1 MPRTSRNARRGLG
14 RRVPGSWSFILFL
27 FLVSLVASAADHQ
40 TALDTYVKAADSHYR
55 YQLVDKKGIPG
66 CRDYLIRMTSQEW
79 RTPTQVDH
87 SLWEHWVRIYV
98 PDTVSSTK
106 SLLYIRGGSIGD
118 PRPEPNHDLET
129 LAIITHTV
137 VSEVFDI
144 PNEPLTFTGDSFGPR
159 SEDQIIAYTWR
170 KFLDTGDSAW
180 PLRLPMTK
188 AAVRAM
194 DTVTSFVASKQGGK
208 QRVDQFVVT
217 GASKRGWTTWT
228 TAAVDPR
235 VVGIAPTVIDLLNV
249 VPSFQHHYRV
259 YGFWAPAVK
268 DYYDA
273 GLMDELGDSRFQ
285 ELMDLVEPYSYRDRF
300 TMPKLIIN
308 AAGDQFFLPD
318 SSRFYFDD
326 LPGEKHLLYEA
337 NADHSLK
344 GTDVNQSIAA
354 FYRSIVES
362 GMRPKLNW
370 AFESD
375 GSIRATTDRT
385 PLTVTLWKA
394 VNPNH
399 RDFRVEAIGDAYQA
413 SPLAPQRPGSY
424 VAHPP
429 KPGKGWT
436 AFFIEFTFAVE
447 GKYPLKFTTA
457 VRILPDTEPFGLPER
472 GKSHLQSKS
481 EAAHY

>member
-1 MPRTSRNARRGLG
+1 
-14 RRVPGSWSFILFL
+14 
-27 FLVSLVASAADHQ
+27 VSLVARAADRQ
-40 TALDTYVKAADSHYR
+40 TALDTYVKAPDNHYR
-55 YQLVDKKGIPG
+55 YQLVDKKRIPG

-79 RTPTQVDH
+79 RTPTQV
-87 SLWEHWVRIYV
+87 SRSVWEHWLRIYV
-98 PDTVSSTK
+98 PDTVSSTTG
-106 SLLYIRGGSIGD
+106 LLYIHGGSIND
-118 PRPEPNHDLET
+118 PQPEPNHDLET
-129 LAIITHTV
+129 LATLTHSV
-137 VSEVFDI
+137 ASEVFDV
-144 PNEPLTFTGDSFGPR
+144 PNEPLTFTGDPFGPR

-170 KFLDTGDSAW
+170 KFLETGDTTW

-208 QRVDQFVVT
+208 HRVDHFVVT

-235 VVGIAPTVIDLLNV
+235 VVGIAPMVIDLLNV

-259 YGFWAPAVK
+259 YGFWAPAVR
-268 DYYDA
+268 DYYEA

-285 ELMDLVEPYSYRDRF
+285 ELMDLVEPYFYRDRF

-354 FYRSIVES
+354 FYQSIVES
-362 GMRPKLNW
+362 GRRPKLNW

-375 GSIRATTDRT
+375 GSIRATTNMT
-385 PLTVTLWKA
+385 PLTVTMWHA
-394 VNPNH
+394 TNPDH
-399 RDFRVEAIGDAYQA
+399 RDFRVEAIGNAYHA
-413 SPLAPQRPGSY
+413 STLAPESAGVY
-424 VAHPP
+424 VARVP
-429 KPGKGWT
+429 KPEKGWT
-436 AFFIEFTFAVE
+436 AFFIEFTFTGPE
-447 GKYPLKFTTA
+447 KYPLKFTTA
-457 VRILPDTEPFGLPER
+457 IRILPDTAQFALPEK
-472 GKSHLQSKS
+472 GKSRLQSQP
-481 EAAHY
+481 EAAYY